1 MARRTPQQWQKLISQ
16 QAASGQTATAFCVAR
31 GINNKYFSLQK
42 NKLAAEAD
50 RKSTKKNA
58 SKFITVS
65 TLPVPPSNISL
76 HIGAVQLRVPADAPP
91 QWLAALIRELN

>member
-1 MARRTPQQWQKLISQ
+1 MARRTPQQWKKLIDQ

-42 NKLAAEAD
+42 NKLVAEN
-50 RKSTKKNA
+50 RKPAKKID
-58 SKFITVS
+58 SKFIAVS
-65 TLPVPPSNISL
+65 TQPLSSPVISL
-76 HIGAVQLRVPADAPP
+76 HIGAVQLRVPADSTP

>member
-1 MARRTPQQWQKLISQ
+1 MARRTPQQWQKLIDQ

-42 NKLAAEAD
+42 NKLVAEN
-50 RKSTKKNA
+50 RKPAKKID
-58 SKFITVS
+58 SKFIAVS
-65 TLPVPPSNISL
+65 TQPLSSPVISL
-76 HIGAVQLRVPADAPP
+76 HIGAVQLRVPADSTP